1 VALRVRGVELAPEI
15 PVGAVADLAA
25 TAEDAGFGTAFAS
38 HHYFNRDPFVALTQA
53 AAATE
58 SVRVGPGVINPY
70 ETHPVTLAARVASL
84 DEASGGRAVF
94 GVGAGDPSALAA
106 LGIDRERPL
115 RRVLETV
122 RVARQLWAGETVT
135 HEGTFVARDAS
146 LNFEPSAVPAYVGAQ
161 GPGML
166 RMAGKHADGVLVN
179 AAHPRDLSWAADRVA
194 EGAAESGND
203 PEAVAYA
210 SVSVADDDAAAREA
224 ARPPVAFIAA
234 GAAGET
240 LSRHDIAET
249 DAAAV
254 RDPLE
259 RGALDEAFA
268 AVTPEMVDAF
278 CIAGEPDTVERQ
290 LAAALDHVDGVVV
303 GSPLGPDRARGI
315 TLAGAALD
323 RCGPE

>member
-1 VALRVRGVELAPEI
+1 VRGVELAPEI
-15 PVGAVADLAA
+15 PVGEVADLAA
-25 TAEDAGFGTAFAS
+25 TAEDAGFGTVFAS

-53 AAATE
+53 AVATA
-58 SVRVGPGVINPY
+58 SVRVGPGVVNPY

-84 DEASGGRAVF
+84 DEVSGGRAVF

-106 LGIDRERPL
+106 LGVDRERPL

-122 RVARQLWAGETVT
+122 RVARRLWAGETVF

-146 LNFEPSAVPAYVGAQ
+146 LNFEPSEIPTYVGAQ

-179 AAHPRDLSWAADRVA
+179 ASHPRDLSWAADRVA

-203 PEAVAYA
+203 PEVVAYA
-210 SVSVADDDAAAREA
+210 SVSVAEDDAAAREA

-234 GAAGET
+234 GAAPET
-240 LSRHDIAET
+240 LDRHGIPGA

-259 RGALDEAFA
+259 RGDLDSAFA
-268 AVTPEMVDAF
+268 AVTPAMLDAF
-278 CIAGEPDTVERQ
+278 CIAGGPEAVERR
-290 LAAALDHVDGVVV
+290 LAAAFEHVDGVVV
-303 GSPLGPDRARGI
+303 GSPLGPDRARGV

-323 RCGPE
+323 RCAPE